1 MNDHNADYSNL
12 DGMEFTPADVRARA
26 DKRFLIKLQRKEY
39 LASLP
44 YTEGYKCLIPTDLW
58 YEYIDSIFQLS
69 AFIESKSKKWSGPVD
84 ICNYPR
90 SHHEPLDF
98 SNSID
103 RNGFENVAQWVM
115 NPNRKPW
122 LVLYGPTGLGKTRAA
137 CMAGVCLDEFSE
149 VFEGASCYRFV
160 RAVDYAR
167 CVATAKGSLKPLQMT
182 GFPDSEFDPDIHEEP
197 EYHYDGL
204 ILDDLDKM
212 TFTDAVLRSLFD
224 LIDHAEQNRRPVI
237 ITTQASGR
245 SLFQTMTGTEPTPQ
259 RLALVES
266 IIRRITDHAEIIG
279 FNSKSSDSGS

>member
-1 MNDHNADYSNL
+1 MSTFKDYIVSILKLEAFSDCSPWEGFMNSSIDPDC
-12 DGMEFTPADVRARA
+12 
-26 DKRFLIKLQRKEY
+26 EY
-39 LASLP
+39 PL
-44 YTEGYKCLIPTDLW
+44 
-58 YEYIDSIFQLS
+58 
-69 AFIESKSKKWSGPVD
+69 
-84 ICNYPR
+84 

-98 SNSID
+98 SNSVD
-103 RNGFENVAQWVM
+103 RSGFEKVAQWIM
-115 NPNRKPW
+115 NPSRKPW
-122 LVLYGPTGLGKTRAA
+122 LVLYGSTGLGKTRAA
-137 CMAGVCLDEFSE
+137 CMAGVCLCEDGK
-149 VFEGASCYRFV
+149 VFEAAEGYRFV

-167 CVATAKGSLKPLQMT
+167 CVAMAKGSLKPLQMT

-197 EYHYDGL
+197 EYHYNGF

-245 SLFQTMTGTEPTPQ
+245 SLFQTMTGAEPTQQ

-279 FNSKSSDSGS
+279 FNSQPCEVLS